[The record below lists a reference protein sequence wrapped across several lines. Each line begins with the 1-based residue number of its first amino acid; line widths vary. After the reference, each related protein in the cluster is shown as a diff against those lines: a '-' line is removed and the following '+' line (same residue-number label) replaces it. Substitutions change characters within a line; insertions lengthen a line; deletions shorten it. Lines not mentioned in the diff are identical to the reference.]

1 MNLKALQTLVA
12 IYESNSFQEAARRLN
27 ISQSAV
33 SMHIKALEDSLGTT
47 LFDRKAR
54 PPAISELARSIIPE
68 ARDILERVEAIHRLA
83 HNWEKP
89 KAELRLGSIPTATLS
104 LVPDALADIRRL
116 SPNLHVFVETGLSGF
131 LLQQIESNEL
141 AAAIITSPAK
151 IPDTLVSRLIYRE
164 RMALVAAAGSPE
176 PKLEDLTS
184 LPFIR
189 FDRTIGVGRII
200 DLLLERRNINPRET
214 MELDSVEAILA
225 MVERGLGFAIVPE
238 RCVNALQRY
247 RLKLVPIDA
256 PDAERDVVLIWH
268 KDQADKTQMEM
279 LLAALTRAQNRPFQ
293 GIA

>member
-1 MNLKALQTLVA
+1 
-12 IYESNSFQEAARRLN
+12 
-27 ISQSAV
+27 
-33 SMHIKALEDSLGTT
+33 
-47 LFDRKAR
+47 
-54 PPAISELARSIIPE
+54 
-68 ARDILERVEAIHRLA
+68 
-83 HNWEKP
+83 
-89 KAELRLGSIPTATLS
+89 
-104 LVPDALADIRRL
+104 
-116 SPNLHVFVETGLSGF
+116 
-131 LLQQIESNEL
+131 
-141 AAAIITSPAK
+141 
-151 IPDTLVSRLIYRE
+151 
-164 RMALVAAAGSPE
+164 MALVAAAGSPE